1 MMAVCEKIFSLDVE
15 CVATG
20 RRHVNDDRDVCIVA
34 VVDQNEKVLL
44 KKKVKPE
51 KPVVSYLTP
60 LTGVRAGD
68 LDDAPTV
75 ASVIAEVKSLLGPN
89 AVLVG
94 QNIQSDI
101 EWLRLEQG
109 VDYGRTVEVSEMF
122 SSYNSRYGNISYFSL
137 AHEANT
143 LLQAGKFIISIA
155 SIPNTTLPRLG

>member
-1 MMAVCEKIFSLDVE
+1 MALCEKFFGLDVE

-20 RRHVNDDRDVCIVA
+20 RRHDDRGVCIVA

-68 LDDAPTV
+68 LDDAPTLP
-75 ASVIAEVKSLLGPN
+75 SVIAEVKALLGPN

-94 QNIQSDI
+94 QSIKSDI
-101 EWLRLEQG
+101 KWLRLEKG
-109 VDYGRTVEVSEMF
+109 VDYGRTIELSEMF
-122 SSYNSRYGNISYFSL
+122 KAYNSRYGNFSFFSL

-143 LLQAGKFIISIA
+143 LLQAGK
-155 SIPNTTLPRLG
+155 

>member
-1 MMAVCEKIFSLDVE
+1 MATPHSNPNPNSDADRFFSVDVE

-20 RRHVNDDRDVCIVA
+20 RSHAHDDRGVCIVA

-44 KKKVKPE
+44 KRMVKPE

-68 LDDAPTV
+68 LDH
-75 ASVIAEVKSLLGPN
+75 ASELAAVIAEVKALLGPS

-94 QNIQSDI
+94 QNVKSDI
-101 EWLRLEQG
+101 KWLKLEQG
-109 VDYGRTVEVSEMF
+109 VDYQRTVELGEMF
-122 SSYNSRYGNISYFSL
+122 KAYNSRYGNFSFFSL

-143 LLQAGKFIISIA
+143 LLQAGTHA
-155 SIPNTTLPRLG
+155 APPL

>member
-1 MMAVCEKIFSLDVE
+1 MATPHDHSDADRFFSVDVE

-20 RRHVNDDRDVCIVA
+20 RRHDDRDVCIVA

-44 KKKVKPE
+44 KRMVKPE

-68 LDDAPTV
+68 LDH
-75 ASVIAEVKSLLGPN
+75 ASELAAVIAEVKALLGPN

-94 QNIQSDI
+94 QNVKSDI
-101 EWLRLEQG
+101 KWLKLQQG
-109 VDYGRTVEVSEMF
+109 VDYQRTVELGEMF
-122 SSYNSRYGNISYFSL
+122 KAYNSRYGNFSFFSL

-143 LLQAGKFIISIA
+143 LLQAGTYVYHA
-155 SIPNTTLPRLG
+155 APPL

>member
-1 MMAVCEKIFSLDVE
+1 MAVCETFFGLDVE

-20 RRHVNDDRDVCIVA
+20 RRHDDRDVCIVA
-34 VVDQNEKVLL
+34 VVDQNEQVLL

-68 LDDAPTV
+68 LDNAPTV
-75 ASVIAEVKSLLGPN
+75 ASVIAEVKALLGPN

-94 QNIQSDI
+94 QSIKSDI
-101 EWLRLEQG
+101 KWLRLEQG
-109 VDYGRTVEVSEMF
+109 VDYGRTIELSEMF
-122 SSYNSRYGNISYFSL
+122 KANNSRYGNFSFFSL

-143 LLQAGKFIISIA
+143 LLQAG
-155 SIPNTTLPRLG
+155 TLM